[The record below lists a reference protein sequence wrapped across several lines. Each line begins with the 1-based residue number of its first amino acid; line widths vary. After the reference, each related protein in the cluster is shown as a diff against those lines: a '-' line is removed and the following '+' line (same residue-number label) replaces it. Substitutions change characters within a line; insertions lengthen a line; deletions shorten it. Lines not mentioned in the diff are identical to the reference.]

1 MRRAGEPVGFP
12 LPGGLG
18 GSKGTCYRL
27 PGGMEYAVEDRH
39 KQTGNR
45 FGMGLWKLIDVNG
58 LLLRRRLAAA
68 AGLSGI
74 CGTGVLALVNVAA
87 REISDSGYD
96 TVNWLLAG
104 LFLLA
109 IVTYV
114 FSETYLLNRV
124 AETVEAVLA
133 KIRGSLFEGVR
144 RAEFEKLEQRMGS
157 GLGAIVAGD
166 VAVISQMSQFLAFG
180 FRSLVLLVVLT
191 LYLAWLS
198 IPALVVVALVLFV
211 AALIYLRRGK
221 HLARLFRRTQKSEEI
236 LGERIDDLLN
246 GCKENRMWSARAG
259 ALGVAFVEDSAR
271 LQRSRSR
278 NQVFSY
284 EQFIFGETAF
294 FAVLAVAVFLL
305 PVFIGGMENKV
316 VQIATTVLFLIGPVS
331 VVVMSVS
338 ILAEANAAADRLIRI
353 DGELAAIRE
362 PDVDR
367 PGPPFP
373 TDFDEIRIDGI
384 RYAYQTEMDERPFTV
399 GPMDAVFRRGEITFV
414 TGGNG
419 SGKTTLIR
427 ILCGL
432 YKAQEGTLFV
442 DGRPVIAGA
451 VQPYREMISAVFTDY
466 HLFRSAYGFEGIEPE
481 RVYELLVW
489 MKLDHV
495 TGFHD
500 GRFDSIN
507 LSAGQRKRLA
517 LVVALLEDRPIIVLD
532 EWASDQ
538 DPGFRRVFY
547 REILPRLKQEGKTVI
562 AVTHDDHYFDAADRR
577 IHMEEGRIVE
587 DRRNGAKAEGGA

>member
-1 MRRAGEPVGFP
+1 
-12 LPGGLG
+12 
-18 GSKGTCYRL
+18 
-27 PGGMEYAVEDRH
+27 
-39 KQTGNR
+39 
-45 FGMGLWKLIDVNG
+45 MGLWKLIDVSG
-58 LLLRRRLAAA
+58 LLLRRRLAVA

-87 REISDSGYD
+87 REISDTGYD

-124 AETVEAVLA
+124 AEIVEAVLA

-144 RAEFEKLEQRMGS
+144 RAEFEKLEQRMGG

-198 IPALVVVALVLFV
+198 IPALVVVALVLF
-211 AALIYLRRGK
+211 AAAVIYLRRGE
-221 HLARLFRRTQKSEEI
+221 HLARLFRRTQKSEEL

-305 PVFIGGMENKV
+305 PVFVGGMENKV
-316 VQIATTVLFLIGPVS
+316 IQIATTVLFLIGPVS
-331 VVVMSVS
+331 AVVMSVS

-373 TDFDEIRIDGI
+373 ADFDEIRIDGV

-399 GPMDAVFRRGEITFV
+399 GPVDAVFRRGEITFV

-442 DGRPVIAGA
+442 DDRPVIAGA
-451 VQPYREMISAVFTDY
+451 VQPYRELISSVFTDY
-466 HLFRSAYGFEGIEPE
+466 HLFRNAYGFGGIEPD

-587 DRRNGAKAEGGA
+587 DRRNGTHAEGGA